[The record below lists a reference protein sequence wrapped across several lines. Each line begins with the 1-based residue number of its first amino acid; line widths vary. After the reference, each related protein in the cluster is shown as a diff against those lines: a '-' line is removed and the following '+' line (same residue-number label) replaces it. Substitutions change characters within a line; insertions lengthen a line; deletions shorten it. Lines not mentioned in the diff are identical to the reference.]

1 MDDLVWWICC
11 PALILSNIENTIIIM
26 KSPSS
31 SRFLLGVG
39 ILVLANVGFSSK
51 AVIIKL
57 MYRYQVDT
65 ISVIALRMLISVPFY
80 IVIAWWLNRR
90 DHNVRLTLR
99 EWLSVSGLG
108 ILSYYVSSM
117 LDFLGL
123 QYVTA
128 GVERLTLYLY
138 PTIVLIL
145 SAVFFKRKITPPQYI
160 ALGLTYLG
168 VIMAFVAESGIGEQK
183 NALLGGA
190 LVFSAACTYSVYVV
204 LTGEYVHKIG
214 SAKFTC
220 YAMIAATFPAMIQSA
235 IHNRMDIFNYP
246 TEVYSLAMWM
256 VLAATVIPT
265 FLIVEGIR
273 LVGANNSGIIGAVG
287 PVSMIG
293 LAYIFLGEQI
303 SLMQLL
309 GTAIVLAGVF
319 LITWKGHK

>member
-1 MDDLVWWICC
+1 
-11 PALILSNIENTIIIM
+11 M
-26 KSPSS
+26 KSSR

-39 ILVLANVGFSSK
+39 ILVLANIGFSSK

-57 MYRYQVDT
+57 LYRYHVDT
-65 ISVIALRMLISVPFY
+65 ISVIALRMLISLPFY
-80 IVIAWWLNRR
+80 VAIAWWLNRR
-90 DHNVRLTLR
+90 EKNVRLTMR
-99 EWLSVSGLG
+99 EWLVVSGLG
-108 ILSYYVSSM
+108 ILSYYISSM

-123 QYVTA
+123 QYITA

-145 SAVFFKRKITPPQYI
+145 SAVFFKRKITPHQYI

-168 VIMAFVAESGIGEQK
+168 VAIAFVAESGIGMQN
-183 NALLGGA
+183 NAWLGGG

-220 YAMIAATFPAMIQSA
+220 YAMMAASVPALIQST
-235 IHNRMDIFNYP
+235 IHNDMDIFNYP
-246 TEVYSLAMWM
+246 TEVYSLAIAM
-256 VLAATVIPT
+256 VLVATVIPT

-293 LAYIFLGEQI
+293 LAYIYLGEQI
-303 SLMQLL
+303 SAMQLI

-319 LITWKGHK
+319 LITWKGKNN

>member
-1 MDDLVWWICC
+1 
-11 PALILSNIENTIIIM
+11 M
-26 KSPSS
+26 KSSR
-31 SRFLLGVG
+31 SRFLLGIG
-39 ILVLANVGFSSK
+39 ILVIANIGFSSK

-57 MYRYQVDT
+57 MYRYHVDT
-65 ISVIALRMLISVPFY
+65 ISVIALRMLISLPFY
-80 IVIAWWLNRR
+80 IAIAWWLHRR
-90 DHNVRLTLR
+90 TKNVRLTLR
-99 EWLSVSGLG
+99 EWLAVSGLG
-108 ILSYYVSSM
+108 ILSYYISSM

-123 QYVTA
+123 QYITA

-145 SAVFFKRKITPPQYI
+145 SAVFFKKKITPPQYI

-168 VIMAFVAESGIGEQK
+168 VAMAFIAENGVGTQN
-183 NALLGGA
+183 NAWLGGG

-220 YAMIAATFPAMIQSA
+220 YMMMAATVPAFIQSVV
-235 IHNRMDIFNYP
+235 HNRLDIFNYP
-246 TEVYSLAMWM
+246 TEVYHLAIWM

-293 LAYIFLGEQI
+293 LAYVFLGENI
-303 SLMQLL
+303 SVMQLV

-319 LITWKGHK
+319 LITWKGKE

>member
-1 MDDLVWWICC
+1 
-11 PALILSNIENTIIIM
+11 M
-26 KSPSS
+26 KSLRA
-31 SRFLLGVG
+31 RFLLGVG
-39 ILVLANVGFSSK
+39 ILVLANIGFSSK

-57 MYRYQVDT
+57 MYRYDVDT
-65 ISVIALRMLISVPFY
+65 YSVIALRMFFSLPFY
-80 IVIAWWLNRR
+80 VAIAWWLNQREK
-90 DHNVRLTLR
+90 NIKLTTR

-108 ILSYYVSSM
+108 ILSYYISST

-128 GVERLTLYLY
+128 GMERLTLYLY

-145 SAVFFKRKITPPQYI
+145 SAVFFKKKITPPQYLAI
-160 ALGLTYLG
+160 GLTYLG
-168 VIMAFVAESGIGEQK
+168 ILLAFVAEHGVGEQK
-183 NALLGGA
+183 NAWLGSA

-220 YAMIAATFPAMIQSA
+220 YAMIAATVPALIQSA
-235 IHNRMDIFNYP
+235 RHNGMDIFNYP
-246 TEVYSLAMWM
+246 MPVYGLTAYM
-256 VLAATVIPT
+256 VLVATVIPT
-265 FLIVEGIR
+265 FMIVEGIR

-303 SLMQLL
+303 SALQLL
-309 GTAIVLAGVF
+309 GTAIVLVGVL
-319 LITWKGHK
+319 LITWKGKKT

>member
-1 MDDLVWWICC
+1 
-11 PALILSNIENTIIIM
+11 M
-26 KSPSS
+26 KSTLR
-31 SRFLLGVG
+31 SRFLLGVF
-39 ILVLANVGFSSK
+39 ILIIANIGFSSK

-65 ISVIALRMLISVPFY
+65 ISVIALRMLISLPFY
-80 IVIAWWLNRR
+80 VVIALWLNQRGK
-90 DHNVRLTLR
+90 NIRLTLR
-99 EWLSVSGLG
+99 EWLVISGLG

-145 SAVFFKRKITPPQYI
+145 SAVFLKKKIIPPQYL

-168 VIMAFVAESGIGEQK
+168 VILAFVAENGVGEQQ
-183 NALLGGA
+183 NVLLGGT

-220 YAMIAATFPAMIQSA
+220 YAMMAATVPALVQSM
-235 IHNRMDIFNYP
+235 IHNQMNIFNFP
-246 TEVYSLAMWM
+246 TPVYSLAMWM
-256 VLAATVIPT
+256 VLIATVIPT

-287 PVSMIG
+287 PVSMIV
-293 LAYIFLGEQI
+293 LANIYLDEKVTI
-303 SLMQLL
+303 MQLV

-319 LITWKGHK
+319 LITWKGKS